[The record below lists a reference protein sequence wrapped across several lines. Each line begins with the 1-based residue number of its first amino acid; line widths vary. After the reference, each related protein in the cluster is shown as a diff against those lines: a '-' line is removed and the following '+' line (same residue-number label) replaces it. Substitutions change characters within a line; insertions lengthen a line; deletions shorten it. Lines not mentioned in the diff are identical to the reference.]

1 MGLLDT
7 WLDDPRKR
15 EFVDYFREYPGRVKE
30 EFVESAAG
38 IKPEFG
44 AMGTQPPALG
54 MAFSWLHPWLMDM
67 STEVG
72 EKIAPPFNEVLANR
86 LRRYQSAGMM
96 GDRELKREITGEQ
109 LAPVVA
115 MAAMWP
121 FGGRKGTP
129 FNPQA
134 FRTAATNVRS
144 NTVKALE
151 ELSENIGNIFNLPQ
165 LATPAGPA
173 SGLSMMSSGRPPR
186 VWGVG
191 GQRGRP
197 SRGAERRR
205 AAEIAEAKRLAAS
218 QAAAKNILVPQETP
232 VTPLDSM
239 IERQEKLVTSL
250 EHLYDSL
257 KERDFRPDLPW
268 IAQKGQSASQPKGII
283 DPEEKVARPTFDW
296 KKESAA
302 QLEAFESRTTDA
314 RIKQYQEKVASGE
327 ITPEYQRRFGH
338 LFETR
343 PIPGGAETFPYRP
356 QPRDPRLAS
365 DPDALA
371 RVARNN
377 EAIREKFGAVGELRV
392 GSRGTLEEL
401 KAAERGWKE
410 TGVLTWNGE
419 PISEAALEEIMQGI
433 WLETKH
439 NMDSIL
445 AKDTAIREQLQS
457 EALAAVAPLELG
469 QEYTLGSLVD
479 RHRKALEV
487 LAKTKPL
494 DKEYLAT
501 ASERGIKQTKRHKAE
516 VEVEESQKLLS
527 ALESGGEQALREVLG
542 GEYAMRV
549 PPEFKYAKEGSY
561 FKLDDQSQ
569 KGLSSIGLRP
579 EHFEADGTITKDG
592 QKLISSFKRESAS
605 DPEGKELV
613 KPRIRT
619 AIETGHLTREDYWNR
634 GTKENYE
641 MLMSMTPMQRKSY
654 LIERAKF
661 RSDREHRQFSDPE
674 RNYIN
679 GMKKWGF
686 ESPEYQDPLT
696 NEKKRLVSKRLG
708 AYQELQENYKLIT
721 TSLNQRQ
728 QGLDISVR
736 RYKDESDELAKEAA
750 GHISYDAARLSA
762 DQQHAGLWEDP
773 ETGLVKEIGTYRGK
787 DGHLKVTPLED
798 VYQQPR
804 NPAYPTYEHMH
815 ADTIELPDHDVNKLF
830 EYAREKAGAPSE
842 FMGGQGQRMK
852 QWRKAVAK
860 EATDLLLEH
869 SSFKETH
876 LVYRNFL
883 EDQEH
888 PPLDITQI
896 RTKMKRFE
904 DLARAK
910 FNMTIQF
917 EFIQADKWGRD
928 DFDVPELPEWIEY
941 DPDTKWGISGKE

>member
-1 MGLLDT
+1 
-7 WLDDPRKR
+7 
-15 EFVDYFREYPGRVKE
+15 
-30 EFVESAAG
+30 
-38 IKPEFG
+38 
-44 AMGTQPPALG
+44 
-54 MAFSWLHPWLMDM
+54 
-67 STEVG
+67 
-72 EKIAPPFNEVLANR
+72 
-86 LRRYQSAGMM
+86 
-96 GDRELKREITGEQ
+96 
-109 LAPVVA
+109 

-121 FGGRKGTP
+121 LGGRKGTP

-144 NTVKALE
+144 HTVKALE

-165 LATPAGPA
+165 LATPAGPV
-173 SGLSMMSSGRPPR
+173 SGLSMMSSSKPPR

-205 AAEIAEAKRLAAS
+205 AAEIAEAQRLAAS
-218 QAAAKNILVPQETP
+218 QAAAQNILVPQETP
-232 VTPLDSM
+232 VTPLDRM

-250 EHLYDSL
+250 EHLHDSL
-257 KERDFRPDLPW
+257 KDRDFRPDLPW

-283 DPEEKVARPTFDW
+283 NPEEKVARPTFDW
-296 KKESAA
+296 RKESEAS
-302 QLEAFESRTTDA
+302 LEAFEARTA
-314 RIKQYQEKVASGE
+314 AAKQESASDM
-327 ITPEYQRRFGH
+327 TPEMQRRFGH
-338 LFETR
+338 LLETQVV
-343 PIPGGAETFPYRP
+343 PGGAETSPYRP
-356 QPRDPRLAS
+356 QPIDPLLAS

-377 EAIREKFGAVGELRV
+377 EAIREKFGTVGELRV

-401 KAAERGWKE
+401 KAAERGRKE
-410 TGVLTWNGE
+410 TGVLIWNGE
-419 PISEAALEEIMQGI
+419 PISETALEEIMQGV

-439 NMDSIL
+439 NMDAVS
-445 AKDTAIREQLQS
+445 AKDIAIREQLQS

-469 QEYTLGSLVD
+469 PEYALGSLVD

-501 ASERGIKQTKRHKAE
+501 ASERGLKQTKRYKAE

-527 ALESGGEQALREVLG
+527 ALEGGGEQALREALG

-579 EHFEADGTITKDG
+579 EHFETDGTITETG
-592 QKLISSFKRESAS
+592 QKLIRSFKRESAS

-619 AIETGHLTREDYWNR
+619 AIETGHLTREDYFNR

-654 LIERAKF
+654 LIEQAKF
-661 RSDREHRQFSDPE
+661 RSDREYRQFSDPE

-696 NEKKRLVSKRLG
+696 NEKKRLVSRRLG
-708 AYQELQENYKLIT
+708 AHQELQENYKSIT
-721 TSLNQRQ
+721 TDLNQRQ

-736 RYKDESDELAKEAA
+736 RYKDESDALAKEAA
-750 GHISYDAARLSA
+750 DHISYDAVRLSA

-773 ETGLVKEIGTYRGK
+773 ETGLVKDIGTYRGE
-787 DGHLKVTPLED
+787 DGHLKVEPFEK
-798 VYQQPR
+798 VYPQPR

-815 ADTIELPDHDVNKLF
+815 ADTIGLPNHDVNKLF

-852 QWRKAVAK
+852 QWRRAVVK
-860 EATDLLLEH
+860 EATDLLLDH

-896 RTKMKRFE
+896 RTRMKRFQ

-910 FNMTIQF
+910 FDMTVQF

-928 DFDVPELPEWIEY
+928 DFDVPELPDWIER
-941 DPDTKWGISGKE
+941 DPDTKWGIRGKE